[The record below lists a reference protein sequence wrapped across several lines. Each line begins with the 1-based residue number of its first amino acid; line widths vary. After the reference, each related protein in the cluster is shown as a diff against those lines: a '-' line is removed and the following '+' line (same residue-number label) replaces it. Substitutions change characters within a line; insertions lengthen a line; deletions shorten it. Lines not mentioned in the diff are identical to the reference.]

1 MNSLKKIIPPLLCL
15 TAAMIWGFAFTAQ
28 KGAALLDAFTVGSLR
43 NIFATL
49 FLLAVIPLFD
59 KMRAKAT
66 GEEKRKKFFTKNELV
81 GGTVCGVILTAASAF
96 QQTGLQDGTDAGKA
110 AFITA
115 LYVVLVPV
123 ISLALGKRTAVS
135 VWISVFV
142 AAIGFYLLCIKGD
155 FSLTPSDT
163 LVLIC
168 ALIFALHII
177 AIDRFSP
184 SSDGVRLSC
193 VQFFVSFL
201 LNSILMLIFELP
213 ISLAALGEAL
223 PSLLYIGVCSSG
235 IAYTL
240 QILAQKDINPAAC
253 SVILSLESVF
263 GVIGGAIFIGERMTE
278 REYLGCAIVFF
289 AVILSQIDFGAVKT
303 YFSKNKENL

>member
-28 KGAALLDAFTVGSLR
+28 KGAAMLDAFTVGSLR

-59 KMRAKAT
+59 KMKQKAT
-66 GEEKRKKFFTKNELV
+66 GEKRKKFFTKTELL
-81 GGTVCGVILTAASAF
+81 GGAVCGIILTAASAF

-123 ISLALGKRTAVS
+123 ISLALGKRTALS

-142 AAIGFYLLCIKGD
+142 AAIGFYFLCIKGD
-155 FSLTPSDT
+155 FTLTPSDT

-193 VQFFVSFL
+193 VQFFVSFI
-201 LNSILMLIFELP
+201 LNSILVLIFEFP
-213 ISLAALGEAL
+213 ISTEALGEAL
-223 PSLLYIGVCSSG
+223 PSLLYLGVCSSG

-263 GVIGGAIFIGERMTE
+263 GVIGGAIFIGERMTG

-289 AVILSQIDFGAVKT
+289 AVILSQIDFAAIKVHFRK
-303 YFSKNKENL
+303 K